1 MMTDQLS
8 DKPCVII
15 YAVPHQDYEQKIR
28 EVKAGMEE
36 EGISYSIVQ
45 SKNVTAVEMAYQG
58 ACESKLGVGI
68 GMSAEALCIHYA
80 KLPCD
85 QPLFILN
92 SPGHALEWRCF
103 GYNAARLVKGIPF
116 KNILE
121 EQSVSQPS
129 DMNELYNLVRCIVAK
144 ILQES
149 APDHGEV

>member
-1 MMTDQLS
+1 MPDQLS
-8 DKPCVII
+8 DKPCVTI
-15 YAVPHQDYEQKIR
+15 YAFPYPGYEQKIR

-36 EGISYSIVQ
+36 EGIPYSIVQ

-92 SPGHALEWRCF
+92 GPGHAFEWRCF

-116 KNILE
+116 KNIQE
-121 EQSVSQPS
+121 EKSVFQPS
-129 DMNELYNLVRCIVAK
+129 DTSELYNLVSGIVTK